1 MVQVEVVPT
10 MINHLNPT
18 SRPFIPSSKNPA
30 KCERPLPTYMCA
42 LADKAHRF
50 DP

>member
-18 SRPFIPSSKNPA
+18 SKPFIPSSKNPA
-30 KCERPLPTYMCA
+30 KCERPLLTYMRA
-42 LADKAHRF
+42 LTDMTHRF